1 MTAPLIL
8 LPVIN
13 QEKRPKT
20 PETNLNPKECNTN
33 MAGEAGE
40 LHLQAVLN
48 YINDWVGHIPDTM
61 PGLQLPGPMHE
72 LVETIDGN
80 NQDATL

>member
-1 MTAPLIL
+1 MISTLHMTAPLIL
-8 LPVIN
+8 PPIIN

-33 MAGEAGE
+33 MAGKTGE

-48 YINDWVGHIPDTM
+48 YIDDWVGHT
-61 PGLQLPGPMHE
+61 GHNAR
-72 LVETIDGN
+72 TTTTRTN
-80 NQDATL
+80 ARASSNA